1 MSGSP
6 RARWRWIWAGWLAA
20 AALILLIAWPRAEW
34 RLLSARLINSQ
45 AVEKLGFG
53 GYLVFDLVDTGG
65 RIWRRSQL
73 DDIDPK
79 PYRDFLREHAA
90 QVRNPVGPPPTKQK
104 HVIYLQ
110 LESVDGLMLG
120 GIKDGRATMPFLQN
134 LAEENV
140 YFTNAMDNTAS
151 GRTTDGEFL
160 VLTSQAPLPRPPVFV
175 SQPLDKIPSLPRV
188 LNEQGYHTASIH
200 GFNGA
205 FWHREIAH
213 TALGYDEMLF
223 KDDLDLT
230 DHIGWGWSDKAVLR
244 AAAEK
249 VIASE
254 KPLFLHV
261 ITLTNHHPY
270 YYIAKEQ
277 GIEPGTIEEEFLRS
291 VGYLDEAIEIFFDKL
306 AEAGMLDD
314 CLIVNYGDHDSAI
327 DEQLEAHLDHTNP
340 RLVTDTVP
348 VVMVGFN
355 RPATRVDVMAG
366 LQDVPV
372 MVLEELGLE
381 APLTFL
387 GSGWNRWGRS
397 YSAQNGG
404 WQSVDGALLPWT
416 MPVDPAVLTQLAI
429 NYPEKLLEP

>member
-1 MSGSP
+1 M
-6 RARWRWIWAGWLAA
+6 RW
-20 AALILLIAWPRAEW
+20 
-34 RLLSARLINSQ
+34 
-45 AVEKLGFG
+45 
-53 GYLVFDLVDTGG
+53 
-65 RIWRRSQL
+65 
-73 DDIDPK
+73 
-79 PYRDFLREHAA
+79 
-90 QVRNPVGPPPTKQK
+90 
-104 HVIYLQ
+104 
-110 LESVDGLMLG
+110 
-120 GIKDGRATMPFLQN
+120 
-134 LAEENV
+134 
-140 YFTNAMDNTAS
+140 
-151 GRTTDGEFL
+151 TTDGEFL

-314 CLIVNYGDHDSAI
+314 CLIVIYGDHDSAI

-387 GSGWNRWGRS
+387 GSGWNRWVDLTAHRTEDGRVLMARCCLGRCRS
-397 YSAQNGG
+397 TRPCSLNWPLTIPKNYWNHEGAKDHR
-404 WQSVDGALLPWT
+404 DGRRIARGCLDAERTDGFGLRGHRRFCG
-416 MPVDPAVLTQLAI
+416 QISRGNLA
-429 NYPEKLLEP
+429 